1 MSKSHSHDAA
11 TALDL
16 GPQAKLTPELQAY
29 FDKCQDKLGFV
40 PNVLQA
46 YAFDNA
52 KLKAFIDMVDDLML
66 ADSGISK
73 VEREMIAVAVSG
85 LNRCFYCST
94 THPAML
100 RLALQKEGRDTNIA
114 HEISF
119 APLHAEI
126 STAEKAMLEFALKVT
141 LESHKIG
148 PEDHA
153 RLRKVGF
160 DDETIFEIAEI
171 AAMFNL
177 TNRLANATGIRPND
191 EYHAMGR

>member
-1 MSKSHSHDAA
+1 
-11 TALDL
+11 
-16 GPQAKLTPELQAY
+16 
-29 FDKCQDKLGFV
+29 V
-40 PNVLQA
+40 
-46 YAFDNA
+46 
-52 KLKAFIDMVDDLML
+52 
-66 ADSGISK
+66 
-73 VEREMIAVAVSG
+73 
-85 LNRCFYCST
+85 NRCFYCST

-100 RLALQKEGRDTNIA
+100 RLALQKEGRDPNLA

-126 STAEKAMLEFALKVT
+126 LEAEKAMLEFALKVT

-148 PEDHA
+148 PADHE
-153 RLRKVGF
+153 RLREVGF

-177 TNRLANATGIRPND
+177 TNRLANATGIRPNE

>member
-1 MSKSHSHDAA
+1 MPAKISFLRVPASNELPEDVQTLHGK
-11 TALDL
+11 AL
-16 GPQAKLTPELQAY
+16 E
-29 FDKCQDKLGFV
+29 KLGFV
-40 PNVLQA
+40 PNVMQA
-46 YAFDNA
+46 WALRPDHLMAWRTHYE
-52 KLKAFIDMVDDLML
+52 LLML
-66 ADSGISK
+66 GPSK
-73 VEREMIAVAVSG
+73 LSKAQREMIAVAVSG

-126 STAEKAMLEFALKVT
+126 GTAEKAMLEFALKVT
-141 LESHKIG
+141 FESHKIG
-148 PEDHA
+148 PEDHE
-153 RLRKVGF
+153 RLRTVGF

>member
-1 MSKSHSHDAA
+1 MKANISFLRIPASNAVPEEVQALHSK
-11 TALDL
+11 AL
-16 GPQAKLTPELQAY
+16 E
-29 FDKCQDKLGFV
+29 KLGFV
-40 PNVLQA
+40 PNVMRAWALRPDHLMA
-46 YAFDNA
+46 WRSHYE
-52 KLKAFIDMVDDLML
+52 LLML
-66 ADSGISK
+66 GPSK
-73 VEREMIAVAVSG
+73 LSKAQREMIAVAVSG
-85 LNRCFYCST
+85 INRCLYCST

-100 RLALQKEGRDTNIA
+100 RLALQKEGRDPKLA

-119 APLHAEI
+119 APLHADI
-126 STAEKAMLEFALKVT
+126 SESEKLMLEFALKVT

-148 PEDHA
+148 PEDHD
-153 RLRKVGF
+153 RLREVGF

>member
-1 MSKSHSHDAA
+1 MKANISFLRIPA
-11 TALDL
+11 THELPEEVQTLHGKAL
-16 GPQAKLTPELQAY
+16 E
-29 FDKCQDKLGFV
+29 KLGFV
-40 PNVLQA
+40 PNVMRAWALRPDHLMA
-46 YAFDNA
+46 WRAHYELIMLGPS
-52 KLKAFIDMVDDLML
+52 KLSKAQ
-66 ADSGISK
+66 
-73 VEREMIAVAVSG
+73 REMIAVAVSG
-85 LNRCFYCST
+85 INRCFYCST

-100 RLALQKEGRDTNIA
+100 RLALQKEGRDTNLA

-126 STAEKAMLEFALKVT
+126 SEAEKAMLEFALKVT

-148 PEDHA
+148 PADHD
-153 RLRKVGF
+153 RLRAVGF